1 MIVLYDSL
9 TDIRTYYFIVVSLG
23 LYYVL
28 VVSSGLCGTLDDD
41 LSNDLLYPDEE
52 NEDSTGTIRPDD
64 FIISWRLELKHVD
77 KIVEEMFEKLSLQ
90 NISKLIKKSVV
101 HMLDSCFCNLTLN
114 TNILIITCQICKIVF

>member
-1 MIVLYDSL
+1 MDIIPRLLIQVIVLYDSL

-41 LSNDLLYPDEE
+41 LGNDLLYPDEE

-64 FIISWRLELKHVD
+64 FIISWRLEFKHVD
-77 KIVEEMFEKLSLQ
+77 KIVQKCL
-90 NISKLIKKSVV
+90 KSY
-101 HMLDSCFCNLTLN
+101 H
-114 TNILIITCQICKIVF
+114 CKIYLN